1 MGPAKNINDFVN
13 NLLLGFLTEKERN
26 FYVPLYYDKLLEIK
40 DRVLYDRL
48 EHQTIYIMGQVG
60 TGKTTAL
67 NFLPD
72 PEIREEF
79 EVISF
84 FATDLFDMNDVDIA
98 DVLLT
103 VAYKLMKGNKSLE
116 DKFERELEKI
126 KKKIE
131 GYQFDRIQ
139 ETGVQVTGGAGA
151 KAGMGN
157 SPIGRFLGLL
167 KAGFDIF
174 ANIRLDSQSREIVR
188 EVFNVSP
195 KDVFEA
201 TNKVI
206 EAYKEE
212 VLGHKKQLLLLFNEL
227 DHVRNAEII
236 SKLFVDNRSY
246 LDGLRCKKI
255 ISVPVVLMTYGQFM
269 ETREVTNDYIG
280 LKLFPNPIVN
290 GIDRTT
296 QQTIEGNV
304 KLLKQI
310 VYKRIDPEVELIDEE
325 AIELA
330 IEHSGGIIRQFIKIL
345 SHAGRRVRRL
355 KGTKISVNDVDYG
368 ADKVRQELEASLIG
382 TEKIALL
389 EEVRTTHKPS
399 TKDRNLLIECLL
411 ANQILAFRNEPTW
424 YSINPLIEK
433 TIEVY
438 ASTNT
443 KNE

>member
-1 MGPAKNINDFVN
+1 
-13 NLLLGFLTEKERN
+13 
-26 FYVPLYYDKLLEIK
+26 
-40 DRVLYDRL
+40 
-48 EHQTIYIMGQVG
+48 
-60 TGKTTAL
+60 
-67 NFLPD
+67 
-72 PEIREEF
+72 
-79 EVISF
+79 
-84 FATDLFDMNDVDIA
+84 
-98 DVLLT
+98 
-103 VAYKLMKGNKSLE
+103 
-116 DKFERELEKI
+116 
-126 KKKIE
+126 
-131 GYQFDRIQ
+131 
-139 ETGVQVTGGAGA
+139 
-151 KAGMGN
+151 
-157 SPIGRFLGLL
+157 
-167 KAGFDIF
+167 
-174 ANIRLDSQSREIVR
+174 
-188 EVFNVSP
+188 
-195 KDVFEA
+195 
-201 TNKVI
+201 
-206 EAYKEE
+206 
-212 VLGHKKQLLLLFNEL
+212 
-227 DHVRNAEII
+227 
-236 SKLFVDNRSY
+236 
-246 LDGLRCKKI
+246 
-255 ISVPVVLMTYGQFM
+255 MTYGQFM

-280 LKLFPNPIVN
+280 LKLFPNPIIN